1 MNSRRINYQ
10 IIVYSLWGLWFA
22 AVLFAQERDTLVFE
36 SEIFGT
42 ERTLII
48 QKPEFYKYADED
60 VELPV
65 IIVLDAQHEWFI
77 EPTLNTIRYLQYTH
91 EIPNALVVAI
101 PLTDRVQECAILD
114 LSDETLP
121 LHRFITEEV
130 LQHLRPY
137 STNPQ
142 RILIGHSFSA
152 SFALYSSLKA
162 PDFYAAVIAHSPLD
176 KLESVIKALS
186 EQDQQEAQICI
197 SMGGPQ
203 RVKDQYHRNAY
214 EGVRLKYP
222 DFFKDVLTYESP
234 TASHTAIPISANP
247 ILLSQLF
254 NDFSLRLASTARVD
268 LNYQLVDTPASVAE
282 EMAKVNAI
290 FSQSSFQV
298 PLEVAEINGL
308 ASRYWN
314 SGYLDHTQAVYEKGV
329 ELYPTYFEFHWMLGL
344 LAQEKEEYARAKS
357 HLEKA
362 KDLLLKMESGSPE
375 QEEYLEEIQG
385 LLDKRYDTE
394 K

>member
-1 MNSRRINYQ
+1 MKNRQRYGYWVACFLFGSFFS
-10 IIVYSLWGLWFA
+10 SLIFG
-22 AVLFAQERDTLVFE
+22 QGRDTLSFYSEVF
-36 SEIFGT
+36 ST
-42 ERTLII
+42 ERSIVI
-48 QKPEFYKYADED
+48 EKPEFYRYTDEH
-60 VELPV
+60 VALP
-65 IIVLDAQHEWFI
+65 IIILLDAQHEWFI
-77 EPTLNTIRYLQYTH
+77 EPSLNTIKYLQYTH
-91 EIPNALVVAI
+91 EIPNALVVSI
-101 PLTDRVQECAILD
+101 PLTDRVQECAIRD
-114 LSDETLP
+114 LSDKTLP

-130 LQHLRPY
+130 LQQLRPY

-162 PDFYAAVIAHSPLD
+162 PDFYAAIIAHSPLNE
-176 KLESVIKALS
+176 LESVVKALS
-186 EQDQQEAQICI
+186 KQEKRKAQICI

-203 RVKDQYHRNAY
+203 RVKDQYHRNVY
-214 EGVRLKYP
+214 EGVRLKHP

-234 TASHTAIPISANP
+234 SASHTAIPISANP

-254 NDFSLRLASTARVD
+254 SDFSLRLASTARVD

-282 EMAKVNAI
+282 EMAKVNQI
-290 FSQSSFQV
+290 LRQSTFQV

-329 ELYPTYFEFHWMLGL
+329 ELYPTYFEFHWMLGV

-362 KDLLLKMESGSPE
+362 KDLLLTMESGSPE

-385 LLDKRYDTE
+385 LLDQRSDTE
-394 K
+394 R